1 MLVEYWDGMREYR
14 AMQIRN
20 EGGWTGGETGPVN
33 KTLGDYKQGELEA
46 NKRAADDR
54 SRLSISYSTAPKAAA
69 TSGKP
74 SAESARP
81 AKQE

>member
-33 KTLGDYKQGELEA
+33 KTLGDYKQGYV
-46 NKRAADDR
+46 
-54 SRLSISYSTAPKAAA
+54 SYFCILFDNVHH
-69 TSGKP
+69 
-74 SAESARP
+74 
-81 AKQE
+81 